1 MTTLALAIVLPLLVY
16 GSTSVLTVV
25 GVSAG
30 VWVTLSSLIEP
41 VSRALNR
48 QSVRL
53 TRAQWGMF
61 IAHLG
66 VGLFIVGASISSAFS
81 VQSDYAVRVGDR
93 LDVGGYELELRE
105 LRQVDGPNYVAD
117 EGVFEVR
124 RNGEYV
130 ATLRPQKRVYWAQPN
145 PMTEARIDDRLL
157 RHVFVAIVDPLGD
170 GAWSVH
176 VQYRPL
182 INLIWYGCGV
192 MALGGLLAATD
203 RRYRERAANREP
215 AGVHDAR
222 QSEAGT

>member
-1 MTTLALAIVLPLLVY
+1 
-16 GSTSVLTVV
+16 
-25 GVSAG
+25 
-30 VWVTLSSLIEP
+30 
-41 VSRALNR
+41 
-48 QSVRL
+48 
-53 TRAQWGMF
+53 
-61 IAHLG
+61 
-66 VGLFIVGASISSAFS
+66 
-81 VQSDYAVRVGDR
+81 
-93 LDVGGYELELRE
+93 
-105 LRQVDGPNYVAD
+105 
-117 EGVFEVR
+117 
-124 RNGEYV
+124 
-130 ATLRPQKRVYWAQPN
+130 
-145 PMTEARIDDRLL
+145 MTEARIDDRLL